1 MAPDL
6 RSPWTGDKPVP
17 MEGDIGTMNE
27 PMIAE
32 RTSESRRR
40 LTPLAA
46 IDPRDA
52 ARTAARL
59 KNSDGRYPA
68 KPVTFDSGL

>member
-52 ARTAARL
+52 ARTAARV
-59 KNSDGRYPA
+59 KGGDGLHRT
-68 KPVTFDSGL
+68 KPVTFNSGV

>member
-1 MAPDL
+1 
-6 RSPWTGDKPVP
+6 
-17 MEGDIGTMNE
+17 MNE

-68 KPVTFDSGL
+68 KPVTFDSAL